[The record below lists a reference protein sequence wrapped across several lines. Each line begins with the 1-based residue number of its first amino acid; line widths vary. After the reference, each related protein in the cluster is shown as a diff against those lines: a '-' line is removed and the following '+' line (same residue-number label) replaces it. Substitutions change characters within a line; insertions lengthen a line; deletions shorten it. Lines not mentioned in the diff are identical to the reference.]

1 MRRKNRIAF
10 KLSIQGVQLNAHLF
24 LYFNSIAP
32 DEMQGSITIK
42 LQPFYPACSL

>member
-32 DEMQGSITIK
+32 MQSK
-42 LQPFYPACSL
+42 EALQ